1 MLTENFKYLWLEIET
16 GMVRLMKTIGIIGG
30 MSWESSAEYYRLI
43 NESIK
48 SKLGPTHSAELVMY
62 SMDFHVAAQLELEER
77 WAELATL
84 LIDATRRLEKAGADF
99 IVMASNTAHRVAE
112 VLQRSIH
119 LPLLH
124 IADVAA
130 EEIVKAG
137 ISTVGLLGTRFVMEQ
152 DFYKE
157 RFRARGINVVV
168 PDRAAREYV
177 HNVIFNE
184 LCVGRLIPESKEQMQ
199 RIILDLQQAGAEA
212 VILACT
218 ELPLLIHD
226 TDTPVRLFDTMELHV
241 NKAVT
246 LALEG

>member
-1 MLTENFKYLWLEIET
+1 
-16 GMVRLMKTIGIIGG
+16 MVRLMKTIGIIGG

-43 NESIK
+43 NASIK

-62 SMDFHVAAQLELEER
+62 SLDFHRAAQLEQEER
-77 WAELATL
+77 WSELATL
-84 LIDATRRLEKAGADF
+84 LIDAITRLEKAGADF
-99 IVMASNTAHRVAE
+99 VMMASNTAHKVAE
-112 VLQRSIH
+112 VVQRSTN

-130 EEIVKAG
+130 EEIVKTG
-137 ISTVGLLGTRFVMEQ
+137 ISTVGLLGTRVVMEQ

-157 RFRARGINVVV
+157 RFRAQGIDVVI
-168 PDRAAREYV
+168 PDLAGRAYV

-184 LCVGRLIPESKEQMQ
+184 LCVGRLIPDSKEKVK
-199 RIILDLQQAGAEA
+199 RIILNLQHAGAQA

-218 ELPLLIHD
+218 ELPLLIRVE
-226 TDTPVRLFDTMELHV
+226 DTPVRLFDTMALHV

-246 LALEG
+246 LALEE

>member
-1 MLTENFKYLWLEIET
+1 
-16 GMVRLMKTIGIIGG
+16 MVRLMKTIGIIGG
-30 MSWESSAEYYRLI
+30 MSWESSTEYYRLI
-43 NESIK
+43 NASIK

-84 LIDATRRLEKAGADF
+84 LIDATRRLEKAGAKF
-99 IVMASNTAHRVAE
+99 VIIASNTAHKVAE
-112 VLQRSIH
+112 VVQRSTN

-130 EEIVKAG
+130 EEIVKTG

-152 DFYKE
+152 DFYKD
-157 RFRARGINVVV
+157 RFRALGIDVVV
-168 PDRAAREYV
+168 PDLAARACV
-177 HNVIFNE
+177 HNVIFDE
-184 LCVGRLIPESKEQMQ
+184 LCVGKLIPESKEKMHG
-199 RIILDLQQAGAEA
+199 IILDLQQAGAEA

-218 ELPLLIHD
+218 ELPLLIHAED
-226 TDTPVRLFDTMELHV
+226 IPVRLFDTMALHV

-246 LALEG
+246 LALEE

>member
-1 MLTENFKYLWLEIET
+1 
-16 GMVRLMKTIGIIGG
+16 MVRLMKTIGIIGG

-43 NESIK
+43 NENIK

-62 SMDFHVAAQLELEER
+62 SLDFHRAAQLEQEER
-77 WAELATL
+77 WSELATL
-84 LIDATRRLEKAGADF
+84 LIDAITRLEKAGADF
-99 IVMASNTAHRVAE
+99 VMMASNTAHKVAE
-112 VLQRSIH
+112 VVQRSTN

-130 EEIVKAG
+130 EEIVKTG

-157 RFRARGINVVV
+157 RFRAQGIDVVI
-168 PDRAAREYV
+168 PDLAGRAYV

-184 LCVGRLIPESKEQMQ
+184 LCVGRLIPDSKEKVK
-199 RIILDLQQAGAEA
+199 RIILNLQHAGAQA

-218 ELPLLIHD
+218 ELPLLIRVE
-226 TDTPVRLFDTMELHV
+226 DTPVRLFDTMALHV

-246 LALEG
+246 SALEE

>member
-1 MLTENFKYLWLEIET
+1 
-16 GMVRLMKTIGIIGG
+16 MKTIGIIGG

-43 NESIK
+43 NEGIK

-62 SMDFHVAAQLELEER
+62 SMDFHLAAQLELEER
-77 WAELATL
+77 WSELATL
-84 LIDATRRLEKAGADF
+84 LIQAITRLEKAGADF
-99 IVMASNTAHRVAE
+99 VMMASNTAHKVAE
-112 VLQRSIH
+112 VVQRSTN

-130 EEIVKAG
+130 EEIVKTG
-137 ISTVGLLGTRFVMEQ
+137 ISTVGLLGTRVVMEQ

-157 RFRARGINVVV
+157 RFRAQGIDVVI
-168 PDRAAREYV
+168 PDLAGRAYV

-184 LCVGRLIPESKEQMQ
+184 LCVGRLIPDSKEKVK
-199 RIILDLQQAGAEA
+199 RIILNLQHAGAQA

-218 ELPLLIHD
+218 ELPLLIRVE
-226 TDTPVRLFDTMELHV
+226 DTPVRLFDTMALHV

-246 LALEG
+246 LALEE

>member
-1 MLTENFKYLWLEIET
+1 
-16 GMVRLMKTIGIIGG
+16 MKTIGIIGG

-43 NESIK
+43 NENIK

-62 SMDFHVAAQLELEER
+62 SMDFHRAAQLEQEER
-77 WAELATL
+77 WSELATL
-84 LIDATRRLEKAGADF
+84 LIDAITRLEKAGADF
-99 IVMASNTAHRVAE
+99 VMMASNTAHKVAE
-112 VLQRSIH
+112 VVQRSTN

-130 EEIVKAG
+130 EEIVKTG

-157 RFRARGINVVV
+157 RFRAQGIDVVI
-168 PDRAAREYV
+168 PDVAGRAYV

-184 LCVGRLIPESKEQMQ
+184 LCVGKLIPNSKEKVK
-199 RIILDLQQAGAEA
+199 RIILNLQHAGAQA

-218 ELPLLIHD
+218 ELPLLIRVE
-226 TDTPVRLFDTMELHV
+226 DTPVRLFDTMALHV

-246 LALEG
+246 SALEG